1 MLALETK
8 MAIRVPEEW
17 HRHVKA
23 EAALRGTTV
32 SKLIRTA
39 VNEWL
44 KQNPREGFTNGKE
57 KAGKR

>member
-1 MLALETK
+1 MTLETK

-17 HRHVKA
+17 HRQVKA

-39 VNEWL
+39 VDEWL
-44 KQNPREGFTNGKE
+44 KQNPREAAKDGKE
-57 KAGKR
+57 R